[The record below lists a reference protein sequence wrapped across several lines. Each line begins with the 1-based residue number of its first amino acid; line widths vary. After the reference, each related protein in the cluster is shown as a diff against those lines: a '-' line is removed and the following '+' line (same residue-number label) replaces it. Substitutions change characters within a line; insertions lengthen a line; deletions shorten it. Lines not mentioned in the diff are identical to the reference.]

1 MSIENAP
8 QLPKQEIPPGT
19 PALPAPETG
28 SGKSPNQQLSGEERR
43 TIAFIVIGIIVFVI
57 ALIGSI
63 IYLVNADPGDVAQ
76 IRDIFIIYL
85 AIQSLFIG
93 LVLVILII
101 QLARLINLLQNEV
114 KPILDSTNET
124 ISNLRG
130 TTVFL
135 SESVVEPVIKMNE
148 YLAGLTQLL
157 AVLGLMKRSSK
168 K

>member
-1 MSIENAP
+1 MSIDT
-8 QLPKQEIPPGT
+8 IPPIQIPEKSPGT
-19 PALPAPETG
+19 PTLPPPKTEAGT
-28 SGKSPNQQLSGEERR
+28 SPNRQLSGEERR
-43 TIAFIVIGIIVFVI
+43 TIAFIVVGLIIFVI

-76 IRDIFIIYL
+76 IRDIFIIFM
-85 AIQSLFIG
+85 AIQSLLIG
-93 LVLVILII
+93 LVLVILMI

-124 ISNLRG
+124 INNLRG

>member
-1 MSIENAP
+1 MSIEP
-8 QLPKQEIPPGT
+8 DPTIQKQESSPGT
-19 PALPAPETG
+19 PALPPPNTG
-28 SGKSPNQQLSGEERR
+28 GGTSPSQQLSREERR
-43 TIAFIVIGIIVFVI
+43 TIAFIVVGLIILVI

-63 IYLVNADPGDVAQ
+63 IFLVNADPGVVAQ
-76 IRDIFIIYL
+76 IRDIFIIFM
-85 AIQSLFIG
+85 AIQSLLIG
-93 LVLVILII
+93 LVLVILMI

-157 AVLGLMKRSSK
+157 AVLGLKKRSSK